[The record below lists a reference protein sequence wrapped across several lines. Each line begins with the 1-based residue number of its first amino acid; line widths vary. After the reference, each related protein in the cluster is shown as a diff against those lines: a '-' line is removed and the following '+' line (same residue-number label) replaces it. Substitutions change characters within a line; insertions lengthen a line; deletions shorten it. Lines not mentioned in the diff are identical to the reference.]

1 MAMYVL
7 LSFESD
13 EDAMTLVDDMLNYKD
28 CMLYTPV
35 QENGVHPVVEGIYK
49 KPTKFC
55 DALNPIH
62 GNKRVHGWTQGQK
75 YGWWICGKCGLP
87 SPVAS
92 RNVPNE
98 ISGWNLLSRLFVID
112 PVVPD
117 SYGAVD
123 VTPPE
128 IEMHLST

>member
-7 LSFESD
+7 LSFDDD
-13 EDAMTLVDDMLNYKD
+13 EEAMNFVDANLASMK
-28 CMLYTPV
+28 
-35 QENGVHPVVEGIYK
+35 VEGIYK

-75 YGWWICGKCGLP
+75 YGWWICAKCGLP
-87 SPVAS
+87 SPVAA

-117 SYGAVD
+117 SG
-123 VTPPE
+123 TPTVE
-128 IEMHLST
+128 TLSGEN